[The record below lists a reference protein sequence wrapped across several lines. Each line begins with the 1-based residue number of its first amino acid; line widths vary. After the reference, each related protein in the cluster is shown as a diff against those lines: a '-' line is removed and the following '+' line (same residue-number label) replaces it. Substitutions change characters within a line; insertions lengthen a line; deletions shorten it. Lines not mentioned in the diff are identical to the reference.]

1 MFVVHLLYVGGVDD
15 AGQLCSGLQSSHRLD
30 PASREVGENGCP
42 EQVSL
47 FKKILIFILFCF
59 FLITILFCL
68 KLLPEVKLEMLLVS
82 LSHKLNRSI
91 VLALFQMD
99 PHIGFSLSQ

>member
-1 MFVVHLLYVGGVDD
+1 MHILYVGGVDD

-47 FKKILIFILFCF
+47 FFF
-59 FLITILFCL
+59 FLLFTVLFSL
-68 KLLPEVKLEMLLVS
+68 KLLPVVRLEMLLVS

-91 VLALFQMD
+91 VFALFQMD
-99 PHIGFSLSQ
+99 PHIGFSLTQ